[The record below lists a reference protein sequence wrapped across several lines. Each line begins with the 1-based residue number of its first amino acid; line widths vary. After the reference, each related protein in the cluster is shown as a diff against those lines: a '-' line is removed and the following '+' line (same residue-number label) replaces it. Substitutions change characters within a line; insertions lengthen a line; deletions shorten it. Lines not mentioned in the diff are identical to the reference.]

1 MDLAFKK
8 RLHEYC
14 SSLIIERIERIQNAL
29 NSAQE
34 SIANDSKST
43 AGDKH
48 ETSRAMLHLEQEKDA
63 FQLAD
68 AQKLLRILSQISVEP
83 HSSVQM
89 GSLVQT
95 DKALF
100 YISVALGKI
109 EFEALELF
117 AISPVSPLA
126 QEFLNA
132 KDVRSIKF
140 NDSVYS
146 VKSIV

>member
-8 RLHEYC
+8 RLHEHC
-14 SSLIIERIERIQNAL
+14 SSLIQERVNRIQTSL

-63 FQLAD
+63 LQLVE
-68 AQKLLRILSQISVEP
+68 AQKLLRIISQINLVES
-83 HSSVQM
+83 SSVQM

-100 YISVALGKI
+100 YISVAIGKI
-109 EFEALELF
+109 EFENQQLF

-132 KDVRSIKF
+132 QDLSSIKF
-140 NDSVYS
+140 NNTVYS
-146 VKSIV
+146 VEAIV

>member
-8 RLHEYC
+8 RLHEHC
-14 SSLIIERIERIQNAL
+14 SSLIIERIERIQNEL

-63 FQLAD
+63 LQLAD
-68 AQKLLRILSQISVEP
+68 AQKLLRILSQINLVKGSR
-83 HSSVQM
+83 VQM

-109 EFEALELF
+109 EFENQELF

-126 QEFLNA
+126 QKFLSKAAGDSIAFNSTNYSIG
-132 KDVRSIKF
+132 DVC
-140 NDSVYS
+140 
-146 VKSIV
+146 

>member
-1 MDLAFKK
+1 
-8 RLHEYC
+8 
-14 SSLIIERIERIQNAL
+14 
-29 NSAQE
+29 
-34 SIANDSKST
+34 
-43 AGDKH
+43 
-48 ETSRAMLHLEQEKDA
+48 MLHLEQEKDA